1 MDYWSVPLEFGSTR
15 KTVRMAGS
23 RPQQTKAERPH
34 WIRKSLSASSHSDF
48 PIVAI
53 GASAG
58 GLEACRKL
66 LGALPA
72 DNGMAFILVQ
82 HLDPSHDSMMVGLL
96 AGNTAMPVVQ
106 AADGMAIERERVYVI
121 PPAVYLS
128 VDDKGALRLSRPQ
141 ERHGMRLPFDFLLNS
156 LARECGARSVCVVL
170 SGTGA
175 DGSLGLKAV
184 KAKGGLVIAQEV
196 GEAQYDGMPQSAI
209 ATGDVD
215 LVLPAAKIAEALVN
229 HEQGAAITPPPKSA
243 PSQDSVQVL
252 LPKIIDLLRTKTVH
266 DFTHYKHGTLER
278 RVGRRMAMAAI
289 KTAREYLD
297 LLLRD
302 SNERDQL
309 SRDLLINVTGF
320 FRDAP
325 VFDFLEK
332 TVIPDL
338 VRDHDLDR
346 PLRIWV
352 AGCSSGE
359 ETYSLAMLFR
369 EQISASKRD
378 VKLQVFASD
387 VDPDAVA
394 IARDGLYPPSIEA
407 DVSPARLAAFFTRED
422 HSYRV
427 SPELRGSVVF
437 TVQDVLADPPFARL
451 DFVSCRNLLIYLR
464 PEAQAKVAA
473 VFHFALREG
482 GLLLLGNAEAI
493 SAADGR
499 FAVVSK
505 PERLYRRVGGS
516 RFGDL
521 GLATKAGE
529 GVRMRITAGPTQ
541 APSRQADLAELCL
554 KLVLDT
560 YGPAAVLINRKL
572 ECLHFQG
579 PVDRYLKVAPGRPA
593 HDLIAMAREGV
604 RINLKSA
611 VQRALRDN
619 ARVEILGGRTKS
631 EPAAS
636 FRIVVEPTPNEREDL
651 LLVCFVETSAPELVM
666 GAVPQ
671 ADIPRVAELERELE
685 VTKAELQSA
694 VRNLETSS
702 EEQMAINDEA
712 LSVNEEYQSTNEEL
726 LASKEELQ
734 SLNEELNA
742 LNSQLQ
748 ETLDR
753 QRTTADDLQNVL
765 YSTDV
770 ATIFLDTRFNIRF
783 FTPAT
788 KALFNVIPG
797 DVGRPLTDLKSLA
810 ADEALLDDA
819 RKVLKNQ
826 TPVEREVEG
835 QSGYWF
841 IRRILPYR
849 TSDEKTE
856 GVVITFEDVTER
868 RRTAD
873 ALTAAKRQAEL
884 ATMAK
889 SRFLAAASHDLRQ
902 PLQTLALLQGL
913 LAKKVEGDKAQSLVG
928 RIDEAL
934 SAMTGM
940 LNTLLDINQIEV
952 GAVKAETTDISV
964 NELFDRLR
972 DELTYHAQAAGLA
985 LRVLP
990 CALSVRSDPRL
1001 LEQMIRNLLSN
1012 ALKYTQRGKVLIGC
1026 RRRGGKLRIEIWDTG
1041 IGIPTSE
1048 LQTIFEEYH
1057 QLDNAARQR
1066 SHGLGLGLSIVK
1078 SLGELLGHRIR
1089 VRSLQGKGSVFSIEV
1104 PLSPRGAA
1112 AAPADRPDA
1121 AAEASEHNAPRS
1133 GTILI
1138 VEDDPDV
1145 REHLELL
1152 LKEEGYDATT
1162 AVDGPAA
1169 VELAA
1174 RRSIR
1179 PDLVLADYN
1188 LPNGMNGIQVAQKLR
1203 EELGRQ
1209 IPFIILTGD
1218 ISTEALRDIAL
1229 HDCIQ
1234 FNKPVKLRELT
1245 QAIEKLLAK
1254 PPAAPAP
1261 HPVQP
1266 VEAAIASDPVK
1277 IFVVDDDDHVREAI
1291 RAVLEDDGRV
1301 VETYASCE
1309 AFLEAFR
1316 PGHSACLLIDAYL
1329 PGMSGLELLKRLRD
1343 GGHRL
1348 PSIMIT
1354 GNSDVPMAVE
1364 AMKAGALDFIE
1375 KPIGR
1380 EELIAGVERAL
1391 ELSQDSSKAQEW
1403 REAAATHLAGLTPRQ
1418 REVMDRVLAGQA
1430 SKNIAADLGISQ
1442 RTVENHRASIM
1453 KRTGSK
1459 SLPALA
1465 RLALV
1470 AAGGGTE
1477 PG

>member
-1 MDYWSVPLEFGSTR
+1 MP
-15 KTVRMAGS
+15 GS
-23 RPQQTKAERPH
+23 RPQQVKAERRH
-34 WIRKSLSASSHSDF
+34 WIRKPLSASRRPDF

-58 GLEACRKL
+58 GLDACRKL

-72 DNGMAFILVQ
+72 DNGMAFIVVQ
-82 HLDPSHDSMMVGLL
+82 HLDPSHDSMMVDLL
-96 AGNTAMPVVQ
+96 AGNTAMPVLQ
-106 AADGMAIERERVYVI
+106 AIDGMAIERERVYVI
-121 PPAVYLS
+121 PPGVYLS
-128 VDDKGALRLSRPQ
+128 ADKGALRISRPQ
-141 ERHGMRLPFDFLLNS
+141 ERHGARLPFDFLLNS
-156 LARECGARSVCVVL
+156 LARDCGARAVCVVL

-175 DGSLGLKAV
+175 DGSVGLKAV
-184 KAKGGLVIAQEV
+184 KAKGGLVIAQDI
-196 GEAQYDGMPQSAI
+196 GEADYDGMPQSAI

-215 LVLPAAKIAEALVN
+215 FVLPAAKIAEALVN
-229 HEQGAAITPPPKSA
+229 HEQGAAFTSTSNTL
-243 PSQDSVQVL
+243 PSQESVQTV

-278 RVGRRMAMAAI
+278 RVERRMAMAAT

-302 SNERDQL
+302 ANERDQL
-309 SRDLLINVTGF
+309 ARDLLINVTGF

-332 TVIPDL
+332 NVIPDL
-338 VRDHDLDR
+338 VRDHALDR
-346 PLRIWV
+346 PLRVWV

-369 EQISASKRD
+369 ERISASKRD
-378 VKLQVFASD
+378 VKLQMFASD
-387 VDPDAVA
+387 ADPDAVA
-394 IARDGLYPPSIEA
+394 IARDGLYPQSIEA
-407 DVSPARLAAFFTRED
+407 DVSRSRLAAFFTRED
-422 HSYRV
+422 HSYSV
-427 SPELRGSVVF
+427 SPELRSSVVF

-464 PEAQAKVAA
+464 PEAQAKVAS

-493 SAADGR
+493 GAADGR

-505 PERLYRRVGGS
+505 SERLYRRVGGN
-516 RFGDL
+516 RIGDI
-521 GLATKAGE
+521 GLSPSAGE
-529 GVRMRITAGPTQ
+529 GARMRMIAGPTQ
-541 APSRQADLAELCL
+541 TPSRQAELAELCRRM
-554 KLVLDT
+554 VLET
-560 YGPAAVLINRKL
+560 YGPAAVLVNRKL

-579 PVDRYLKVAPGRPA
+579 PVDRYLKVAAGRPA
-593 HDLIAMAREGV
+593 HDLIVMAREGV
-604 RINLKSA
+604 RAKLRSA

-619 ARVEILGGRTKS
+619 ARVVMPGGRTNG
-631 EPAAS
+631 ETGAS
-636 FRIVVEPTPNEREDL
+636 SLRIVVEPAPSEREDL
-651 LLVCFVETSAPELVM
+651 LLVCFVEAPAPEVIVG
-666 GAVPQ
+666 GAVPP
-671 ADIPRVAELERELE
+671 ADVPRVVELERELE
-685 VTKAELQSA
+685 ATKVELQNAIHS
-694 VRNLETSS
+694 LETSS
-702 EEQMAINDEA
+702 EEQMAINAEA

-770 ATIFLDTRFNIRF
+770 ATIFLDNRFKIRF

-788 KALFNVIPG
+788 KALFNVIPS
-797 DVGRPLTDLKSLA
+797 DVGRPLSDLKSLA
-810 ADEALLDDA
+810 ADDALLDDA
-819 RKVLKNQ
+819 RKVLKSQ
-826 TPVEREVEG
+826 TSAEREIEG

-841 IRRILPYR
+841 IRRVLPYR
-849 TSDEKTE
+849 ASDEKTE
-856 GVVITFEDVTER
+856 GVVITYEDVTER
-868 RRTAD
+868 RRAAD

-884 ATMAK
+884 ATIAK

-913 LAKKVEGDKAQSLVG
+913 LAKRVVGEKKKKLVD

-952 GAVKAETTDISV
+952 GAVKAETVDFPV
-964 NELFDRLR
+964 NEMFDSLR
-972 DELTYHAQAAGLA
+972 GLLTYHAQAADLV

-990 CALSVRSDPRL
+990 CALTIRSDRSL

-1012 ALKYTQRGKVLIGC
+1012 ALKYTQRGKVLVGC
-1026 RRRGGKLRIEIWDTG
+1026 RRRGGRLRIEVWDTG
-1041 IGIPTSE
+1041 VGIPASE
-1048 LQTIFEEYH
+1048 LQAIFEEYH
-1057 QLDNAARQR
+1057 QLDNPARQR
-1066 SHGLGLGLSIVK
+1066 SQGLGLGLSIVK
-1078 SLGELLGHRIR
+1078 SLGELLGHRVR
-1089 VRSLQGKGSVFSIEV
+1089 VRSLEGKGSVFSIEV
-1104 PLSPRGAA
+1104 PLSPSGAA
-1112 AAPADRPDA
+1112 SAPAHRPSA
-1121 AAEASEHNAPRS
+1121 AADAPTQAAPRS
-1133 GTILI
+1133 GSILI
-1138 VEDDPDV
+1138 IEDDPEV
-1145 REHLELL
+1145 REHLELFL
-1152 LKEEGYDATT
+1152 REEGYDAAT

-1169 VELAA
+1169 LELAA
-1174 RRSIR
+1174 RRTVR

-1188 LPNGMNGIQVAQKLR
+1188 LPNGMSGIQVCQKLR
-1203 EELGRQ
+1203 QELGRQ

-1218 ISTEALRDIAL
+1218 TSTEALRDIAL

-1234 FNKPVKLRELT
+1234 FNKPVKLKELT

-1254 PPAAPAP
+1254 PPAELAARPERPAAESSV
-1261 HPVQP
+1261 HGV
-1266 VEAAIASDPVK
+1266 SK
-1277 IFVVDDDDHVREAI
+1277 IFVVDDDAQICETLRV
-1291 RAVLEDDGRV
+1291 VLEEDGRA
-1301 VETYASCE
+1301 VETYSSCE
-1309 AFLEAFR
+1309 AFLAAFR
-1316 PGHSACLLIDAYL
+1316 PGYSACLLIDAYL
-1329 PGMSGLELLKRLRD
+1329 PGMSGLELLRKLHD
-1343 GGHRL
+1343 DGHRL

-1354 GNSDVPMAVE
+1354 GDSDVPMAVE

-1380 EELIAGVERAL
+1380 EELIASIERAL
-1391 ELSQDSSKAQEW
+1391 ELSRDSSKLQEW
-1403 REAAATHLAGLTPRQ
+1403 RESAATHLAGLTQRQ
-1418 REVMDRVLAGQA
+1418 REVMERVLAGHP

-1477 PG
+1477 PGQAP